1 MDSKIFQRTVRIYA
15 MWFNRKQ
22 RISTFVQD
30 RKVIDHLAARDDIL
44 VNAKNLEGANGI
56 PRNCNSSTIGFDCF
70 PRFKNSCFITQL
82 FEGNSTRESGNAAS
96 NNGDSFFHAIVL
108 LILM

>member
-56 PRNCNSSTIGFDCF
+56 PRNCNSSTIGFDGF
-70 PRFKNSCFITQL
+70 PRFENSGFISEF
-82 FEGNSTRESGNAAS
+82 FEGNSTSKTCNSPSNDGNS
-96 NNGDSFFHAIVL
+96 IFHF
-108 LILM
+108 